1 MMMVPTEGIKGK
13 ESIVLQIAK
22 KLKENN
28 LVVKTWTRHDIDCML
43 ATEKHGTNTWKNAR
57 VQWLQ

>member
-28 LVVKTWTRHDIDCML
+28 LVVKTWTRDDIDCML

-57 VQWLQ
+57 VQWSQ

>member
-28 LVVKTWTRHDIDCML
+28 LVVKTWTRDNIDCML
-43 ATEKHGTNTWKNAR
+43 ATEKHGTSTQKNAR
-57 VQWLQ
+57 VQWSQ

>member
-13 ESIVLQIAK
+13 ESIVLQMAK

-28 LVVKTWTRHDIDCML
+28 LVVKTWTCDSNDCD
-43 ATEKHGTNTWKNAR
+43 AGN
-57 VQWLQ
+57 